1 MGGLVT
7 LYAAILQTPTQTITS
22 REAAQRIPMYLRF
35 PRFWTWLARLVGN
48 SDLMS
53 DSAAPHILA
62 CALET
67 AGDRAMETWGKQM
80 VKLQTTLGRKA
91 FEADGSVGLLGG
103 EEGKAGRVRLG
114 LLLDGWQKSGAIRPA
129 GREYEA

>member
-7 LYAAILQTPTQTITS
+7 LYAAILQTPTQSTTS
-22 REAAQRIPMYLRF
+22 REAAQRIPPYLRF
-35 PRFWTWLARLVGN
+35 SRFWTWIARLVGN

-67 AGDRAMETWGKQM
+67 AGDRAMETWGRQM
-80 VKLQTTLGRKA
+80 HKLRTVLGRKA

-114 LLLDGWQKSGAIRPA
+114 LLLDGWQKNGAIRPA
-129 GREYEA
+129 GREYEG